1 MFFQVNQLIIYTS
14 YSKPKTSLHNNIPN
28 LVQERLTDK
37 PHLFPKHCHVKS
49 GVWLSSRPLGKGAI
63 NFCEI
68 IDILMEKYW
77 SSIIG
82 THAYNQQAKF
92 YEKLFTNNINI
103 INNVIVGGCGVY
115 T

>member
-63 NFCEI
+63 NFCELTFLWKSTGLPLLE
-68 IDILMEKYW
+68 LMHTTNMQNSLKNC
-77 SSIIG
+77 SQITSISLIMS
-82 THAYNQQAKF
+82 
-92 YEKLFTNNINI
+92 
-103 INNVIVGGCGVY
+103 
-115 T
+115 